1 MLVKNDALTGL
12 HSRAFCD
19 LEVENMERARVRPVS
34 VISCDVNGLKLIND
48 YLGHNAGDD
57 LLRRT
62 AVLLREHLRLTDCA
76 ARMGG
81 DEFVLLLPG
90 CGSSKAQD
98 ILERI
103 RRGLEA
109 ANERGDMPV
118 LLSFGLASTDDPAVP
133 VSQLLRDADRAMLR
147 DKNAHRPESHRRIK
161 KWIERDKNV
170 IVSLEDSRYE
180 G

>member
-1 MLVKNDALTGL
+1 M
-12 HSRAFCD
+12 
-19 LEVENMERARVRPVS
+19 
-34 VISCDVNGLKLIND
+34 
-48 YLGHNAGDD
+48 
-57 LLRRT
+57 RRT

-90 CGSSKAQD
+90 CGSSKARD